1 MNKRVTATLP
11 GMEVVEVQVA
21 ANVSLPA
28 SRQRLGNITM
38 FWEGEVVVE
47 EPERPDI
54 RFGTGEMLYHPAH
67 FVCGERF
74 VTDCILV
81 TIEVDEEKSRELFT
95 VLADPLAPIRLPTKQ
110 LGHITAA
117 IRRELH
123 DSRCGRSMVLSS
135 LVTQLIVMGSRSA
148 EAMDGRGIPDSVQ
161 RVQQII
167 RAGYDTTPS
176 PAEIAHLLG
185 VSREHMARNF
195 RYHVGMT
202 ISEFIRSVRIDHA
215 KELLTDLSLCLS
227 NVALGSGFYD
237 QSHMSRAFKLAT
249 GMTPCQYRRSLS
261 HEGEEAEAI
270 GAAVD
275 WGSRGMS

>member
-1 MNKRVTATLP
+1 MHLQCPPMNKRVTATLP

-123 DSRCGRSMVLSS
+123 DSRFGRSMVLSS

-148 EAMDGRGIPDSVQ
+148 EALDGRGVPDSVR

-176 PAEIAHLLG
+176 PAEMARVLG

-195 RYHVGMT
+195 RCHVGMT
-202 ISEFIRSVRIDHA
+202 ISEFIRSVRIDRT
-215 KELLTDLSLCLS
+215 KELLTDPSLCLS
-227 NVALGSGFYD
+227 NVALRSGFYD

-249 GMTPCQYRRSLS
+249 GMTPRQYRRSLL
-261 HEGEEAEAI
+261 
-270 GAAVD
+270 
-275 WGSRGMS
+275 